1 MDSKYNNPCQMQ
13 SIDDFK
19 TFVLNDEDNK
29 IKNWALDSIWSL
41 LFFCMSSLGQ
51 IGHL

>member
-1 MDSKYNNPCQMQ
+1 MDFKRNNPCQIQ

-29 IKNWALDSIWSL
+29 IKN
-41 LFFCMSSLGQ
+41 
-51 IGHL
+51 